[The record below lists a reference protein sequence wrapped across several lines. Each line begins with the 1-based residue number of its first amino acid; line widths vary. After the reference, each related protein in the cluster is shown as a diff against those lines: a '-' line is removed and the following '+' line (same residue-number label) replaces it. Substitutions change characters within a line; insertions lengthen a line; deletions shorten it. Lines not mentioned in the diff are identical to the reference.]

1 MLSILIPIYNHNA
14 LPLVKE
20 LQKQCIL
27 NGIVYEIIC
36 QDDASKSPLNK
47 INEEINS
54 LDNCFFI
61 SLENNVAHRQNRNL
75 LAKKANFKWLLFI
88 DGDSKIIQSNY
99 IQTYLNNC
107 IGFDVIYGGR
117 QHPETFPSKQQ
128 KLRWKYGKYIEDK
141 IASKRILS
149 PFKSLLFNNTLIKKI
164 IFDQVEFDKEIKFYG
179 HDDTQFSYELSKL
192 NVIINHID
200 NPILHEDI
208 DDNDCYLKK
217 AEESLK
223 SVLILYYS
231 KKLDS
236 NFVSILKLYVFLKK
250 TKLIFPVQLFFILS
264 KSLLK
269 KQVLSNNPSLFLF
282 NLYRIGYISTLKIG
296 L

>member
-1 MLSILIPIYNHNA
+1 MLSILIPIYNYNA

-20 LQKQCIL
+20 LQKQCVL
-27 NGIVYEIIC
+27 NGIEYEIIC
-36 QDDASKSPLNK
+36 QDDASKSALNK
-47 INEEINS
+47 INEEINL

-75 LAKKANFKWLLFI
+75 LAKKAKFKWLLFI

-99 IQTYLNNC
+99 IQNYLENC

-117 QHPETFPSKQQ
+117 QHPEKCPSKQQ

-141 IASKRILS
+141 IVSKRKLT
-149 PFKSLLFNNTLIKKI
+149 PFKSLLFNNTLIKKS
-164 IFDQVEFDKEIKFYG
+164 IFDRVEFDKEIKLYG

-192 NVIINHID
+192 NVKINHID

-208 DDNDCYLKK
+208 DNNACYLKK
-217 AEESLK
+217 VEESLK
-223 SVLILYYS
+223 SALLLYYN

-236 NFVSILKLYVFLKK
+236 NFISIVKLYVFLKK
-250 TKLIFPVQLFFILS
+250 TKLIYFVQLFFILS

-269 KQVLSNNPSLFLF
+269 RQISSNNPSLFLF

-296 L
+296 

>member
-1 MLSILIPIYNHNA
+1 MLSILIPIYNYNA

-20 LQKQCIL
+20 LQKQCML

-47 INEEINS
+47 INEEINL

-75 LAKKANFKWLLFI
+75 LAKKAQFKWLLFI
-88 DGDSKIIQSNY
+88 DGDSKIIHSNY
-99 IQTYLNNC
+99 IQNYLDNC

-117 QHPETFPSKQQ
+117 QHPETFPSQQQ

-141 IASKRILS
+141 VVSKRKLS
-149 PFKSLLFNNTLIKKI
+149 PFKSLLFNNTLIKKS
-164 IFDQVEFDKEIKFYG
+164 IFDRVEFDKEIKLYG

-192 NVIINHID
+192 NVKINHID

-208 DDNDCYLKK
+208 DNNACYLKK
-217 AEESLK
+217 VEESLK
-223 SVLILYYS
+223 SALLLYYN
-231 KKLDS
+231 KKLDA
-236 NFVSILKLYVFLKK
+236 NFISIVKLYVFLKK
-250 TKLIFPVQLFFILS
+250 TKLIYPARLFFILS

-269 KQVLSNNPSLFLF
+269 RQVLSKNPSLFLF
-282 NLYRIGYISTLKIG
+282 NLYRIGYISTLKIV
-296 L
+296 